1 MANKRIEHYAGSATL
16 HRRGSCVSLSIQ
28 RNLRDVCTLCMYNI
42 TMKFEWDEKKNT
54 ENIQKH
60 HVDFND
66 APDMFKNPMFV
77 SLDTRKDYG
86 EDRWIGIG
94 LLKSRCVIVVFV
106 ERDDDVIR
114 IISARK
120 AEKHERETY
129 EKEITN

>member
-1 MANKRIEHYAGSATL
+1 MYTL
-16 HRRGSCVSLSIQ
+16 L
-28 RNLRDVCTLCMYNI
+28 
-42 TMKFEWDEKKNT
+42 MKFEWDDKKNM
-54 ENIQKH
+54 ENIRKH

-66 APDMFKNPMFV
+66 VPEMFNNPMFV

-94 LLKSRCVIVVFV
+94 ILKSRCVVVIFV
-106 ERDDDVIR
+106 ERDGDVIR

-129 EKEITN
+129 EKEITD